1 MLVLVLVALVV
12 LVMLVVVVVLVMFTC
27 WWYCWWFSCVG
38 GDVTG
43 VGCAAVRGVGGV
55 VVGRGVGGGLV
66 VLVLA

>member
-12 LVMLVVVVVLVMFTC
+12 LVMLVVVVLVMFTC
-27 WWYCWWFSCVG
+27 WWYCWWCSCVG
-38 GDVTG
+38 GGVTG